1 MRFFSVVV
9 ASLCLAATTGVS
21 IAHADEDGWRRHEWR
36 EHHWRGEHRYRHH
49 WAEPGEIYVERPRVY
64 YAPPPVYYE
73 PLPRTFGFG
82 FAIGH
87 EDDDDEE

>member
-1 MRFFSVVV
+1 MRIFPVVV
-9 ASLCLAATTGVS
+9 ASLCLAATIGVS
-21 IAHADEDGWRRHEWR
+21 AAHADDDGWRRHEWR

-49 WAEPGEIYVERPRVY
+49 SAEPGQIYVERPRVY

-73 PLPRTFGFG
+73 PLPRAFG